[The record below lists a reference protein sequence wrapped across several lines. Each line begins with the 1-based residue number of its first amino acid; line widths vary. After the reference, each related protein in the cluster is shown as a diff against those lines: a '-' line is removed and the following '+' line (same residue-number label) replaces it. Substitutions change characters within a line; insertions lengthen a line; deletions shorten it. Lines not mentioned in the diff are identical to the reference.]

1 MSGTFYNLNTKYNW
15 LLALFNSLP
24 AAGDIMTLSTNQ
36 TATGLKTFTTLPQ
49 SAVVPLVG
57 DDLTNKTY
65 VDTIF
70 SLPENA
76 SLYPP
81 LSVVPTST
89 AGAITS
95 MFRMRATIKSASS
108 YKVTASV
115 CCLVAGVGTVTS
127 SSLSFSTVINPV
139 LNLNTDNL
147 LLSYANAVATVPSG
161 RNFTMSGTG
170 VFSGADILNGL
181 PDGLTVFYLNI
192 LTNNTVS
199 PVLNPNNEGLMPTT
213 FYFEEVSIS
222 L

>member
-24 AAGDIMTLSTNQ
+24 SAGDIMTLSTDQ
-36 TATGLKTFTTLPQ
+36 VATGEKTFNTLPK
-49 SAVVPLVG
+49 STVVPVAN
-57 DDLTNKTY
+57 DELTNKLY
-65 VDTIF
+65 VDNIV
-70 SLPENA
+70 SLPENV

-81 LSVVPTST
+81 LAVVPTST
-89 AGAITS
+89 AATITS
-95 MFRMRATIKSASS
+95 MFRMRATIKSASF
-108 YKVTASV
+108 YKVNASI
-115 CCLVAGVGTVTS
+115 CCLVAGVGTITN
-127 SSLSFSTVINPV
+127 SSLSFSNVINPV
-139 LNLNTDNL
+139 LNLNDTNL
-147 LLSYANAVATVPSG
+147 LLSYANAVAAVPSG

-170 VFSGADILNGL
+170 VFTGADILNGL